1 MDSITHQNRVAKTVA
16 VLLFVVTAFTW
27 KSGTDPVNIPKEF
40 ILVIGAFYLFGLSV
54 LQLNRVTFS
63 ETKSLILCLVF
74 FMSAL
79 VLSFVFSEAPKT
91 HQLFG
96 VYGRALGLLT
106 YLSFALLCY
115 VIAINRSASLMK
127 WIEVSL
133 HASFFYNSII
143 CIFQISGIELLG
155 YNNIFK
161 SVLGTFGNP
170 NFVSAFLGIF
180 VSWVMSHLISKKTSR
195 LVKSLVLAE
204 IILAIFLIIKSN
216 SRQGLIIIGFSII
229 LIIYFHI
236 RSSQNLI
243 RFVLP
248 YRFLAGILSF
258 LIGLG
263 VFNIGPLADLIYK
276 VSISLRMQYW
286 KAAIHML
293 EKNLLNGVG
302 LNSYGDWYRE
312 ARDPSALVSPGID
325 IVTNSAHNIPLD
337 FGATGGL
344 PLVVSYIAIQL
355 VVLRAIFRLSRQ
367 SVVFNREHIALISS
381 WVAFTLQSL
390 ISIDQI
396 GVSIWGWAISGLIIA
411 ANRNL
416 EHGES
421 GVKKN
426 ERRAE
431 ARKVLEKS
439 TSLGPLVL
447 APTFAIVGLI
457 IVLPAFRA
465 DLAWGKAI
473 TTGDINQIKSA
484 ADAWPQD
491 EMRYGT
497 AAFIFG
503 NNKIWDEALV
513 YARKTLEFN
522 PRSYAVWRMILNN
535 PRADLET
542 RRIALEKMRALDPN
556 NKTLSDEL
564 LTNVG
569 GK

>member
-1 MDSITHQNRVAKTVA
+1 
-16 VLLFVVTAFTW
+16 
-27 KSGTDPVNIPKEF
+27 
-40 ILVIGAFYLFGLSV
+40 
-54 LQLNRVTFS
+54 
-63 ETKSLILCLVF
+63 
-74 FMSAL
+74 
-79 VLSFVFSEAPKT
+79 
-91 HQLFG
+91 
-96 VYGRALGLLT
+96 
-106 YLSFALLCY
+106 
-115 VIAINRSASLMK
+115 
-127 WIEVSL
+127 
-133 HASFFYNSII
+133 
-143 CIFQISGIELLG
+143 
-155 YNNIFK
+155 
-161 SVLGTFGNP
+161 
-170 NFVSAFLGIF
+170 
-180 VSWVMSHLISKKTSR
+180 
-195 LVKSLVLAE
+195 
-204 IILAIFLIIKSN
+204 
-216 SRQGLIIIGFSII
+216 
-229 LIIYFHI
+229 
-236 RSSQNLI
+236 
-243 RFVLP
+243 
-248 YRFLAGILSF
+248 
-258 LIGLG
+258 
-263 VFNIGPLADLIYK
+263 
-276 VSISLRMQYW
+276 
-286 KAAIHML
+286 
-293 EKNLLNGVG
+293 
-302 LNSYGDWYRE
+302 
-312 ARDPSALVSPGID
+312 
-325 IVTNSAHNIPLD
+325 
-337 FGATGGL
+337 
-344 PLVVSYIAIQL
+344 
-355 VVLRAIFRLSRQ
+355 LRAIFRLSRQ